1 MVNSNEEVPDVTIKM
16 YGNSCKVEPGEFIV
30 ESGGEEIVNKIN
42 FYNETSGL
50 VKLLF
55 SEVCL
60 HLDPADKVNPSTVDI
75 EQGEIKGIPI
85 RKVQRGIYPYA
96 VYCECCNDFATASS
110 MPIIII
116 RK

>member
-1 MVNSNEEVPDVTIKM
+1 MVNSNDEAVDVTIKM
-16 YGNSCKVEPGEFIV
+16 DGDLCKVEPGEFIV
-30 ESGGEEIVNKIN
+30 ELGGEEIVNKIN
-42 FYNETSGL
+42 FYNDTSGL

-55 SEVCL
+55 SEECL
-60 HLDPADKVNPSTVDI
+60 HLNPTDKVNPSTV
-75 EQGEIKGIPI
+75 EIHQKKIRTVPI

-96 VYCECCNDFATASS
+96 VYCECCNGFATASS